1 MRLLFAAEQLVRG
14 GFSRACWMPPD
25 QTRPVTPK
33 PRAKRGWKA
42 LWSCRVGETPAVD
55 IPAVSGTNRTEQHVI
70 LACGGLSPGV
80 CSECL
85 LGWPVFSSYGT
96 TDDLSSPSGCCARAA
111 TCPNFCV
118 GVNKEKSYEL
128 GCVYRRDDHVLQ
140 YLCVSQFA
148 DCQINS
154 RNKQQIDNTVLFK
167 CATRSLPPFSP
178 LA

>member
-1 MRLLFAAEQLVRG
+1 
-14 GFSRACWMPPD
+14 MPPD

-33 PRAKRGWKA
+33 QRAKRGWKA
-42 LWSCRVGETPAVD
+42 LWSCRVGETPAVY

-111 TCPNFCV
+111 TCPQGRCQDITRTNTTVDCKKKQKKTQKLWNFVFCV
-118 GVNKEKSYEL
+118 FIL
-128 GCVYRRDDHVLQ
+128 G
-140 YLCVSQFA
+140 
-148 DCQINS
+148 
-154 RNKQQIDNTVLFK
+154 TVLVLSHQSAVSCKSGRFK
-167 CATRSLPPFSP
+167 DNITCCLFYKLKKLQILWWFSKSTV
-178 LA
+178 